1 MNELA
6 VKQVTNRRISD
17 SVNLVSP
24 SNFRDAMNKFNLVS
38 PRVAAGPVG
47 SVQLSPSEKSLRCT
61 AGFNRKLTEPGV
73 KYYLGA
79 DNARNRNS
87 G

>member
-1 MNELA
+1 MTEL
-6 VKQVTNRRISD
+6 KMEKNRRISE
-17 SVNLVSP
+17 SINLISP
-24 SNFRDAMNKFNLVS
+24 SNFKDSLNKFNLVS
-38 PRVAAGPVG
+38 PRAAAGPVG
-47 SVQLSPSEKSLRCT
+47 SIQLSPKEINFMRAT